1 VDAFSYSPPTGQVF
15 DWLLCDVLDDPD
27 KVLALL
33 ENWVAKHACR
43 RFVVN
48 FKFGRTDPLPLLR
61 KTTGPAS
68 LLARACVSLR
78 ARHLFHDRE
87 EFTLVGELRE

>member
-1 VDAFSYSPPTGQVF
+1 
-15 DWLLCDVLDDPD
+15 
-27 KVLALL
+27 LALL
-33 ENWVAKHACR
+33 ERWVAQRWCR
-43 RFVVN
+43 HFVVN

-61 KTTGPAS
+61 KTTAADS
-68 LLARACVSLR
+68 ALAKACVRLR